1 MQDDISYSHPTIS
14 LTLIITIFIT
24 GALAFVQV
32 YSIQAILPVLMQD
45 FAVSAPVAGATV
57 GATVLAVAVMSPF
70 MGMMSDALGRKVF
83 IVGSVLFITLPTL
96 ALAFV
101 QDIGVMWWLRFI
113 QGLGV
118 PGITVVLIAYI
129 SEEFTGSA
137 RTKLM
142 TFYVSGTVM
151 GGFLGRFLM
160 GYLTEFM
167 GWRHAF
173 LVMGGL
179 SVLGTLMVWRYL
191 PKSTSFVAKPH
202 ISDAFRTLWHHLHN
216 RHVLAAC
223 ALGFCVLFS
232 LVGCFTYINLYLD
245 QPPYHLSS
253 AQLANIFAV
262 YLIGMVITP
271 ISAQLIIKLGA
282 NRTVLLAMG
291 ISISG
296 LLLTLLPWL
305 WLIVLALAIMSS
317 GIFITQSST
326 INYISFHVDEG
337 RSLASGLYYM
347 TYYSG
352 GFVGAW
358 LCGHSFEL
366 GGWKLTVFTLV
377 AVQLIGML
385 VGGLCMAKKTA
396 LTPDVPAVHH

>member
-1 MQDDISYSHPTIS
+1 MQTELSSQQPTLS

-32 YSIQAILPVLMQD
+32 YSIQSILPILMQD
-45 FAVSAPVAGATV
+45 FSVSAPTAGATV
-57 GATVLAVAVMSPF
+57 GATVLAVAVISPF
-70 MGMMSDALGRKVF
+70 MGMMSDALGRKAF
-83 IVGSVLFITLPTL
+83 IVGSILFMTLPTFL
-96 ALAFV
+96 LAFV
-101 QDIGVMWWLRFI
+101 HDIGVMWWLRFA

-129 SEEFTGSA
+129 SEEFNGLV

-142 TFYVSGTVM
+142 TFYVSGTVL
-151 GGFLGRFLM
+151 GGFMGRFLM
-160 GYLTEFM
+160 GYLTEFL

-173 LVMGGL
+173 LVMGSL
-179 SVLGTLMVWRYL
+179 SLLGMVMVWRYL
-191 PKSTSFVAKPH
+191 PKSLSFVAEPR
-202 ISDAFRTLWHHLHN
+202 ISKAFLTLWHHLHN
-216 RHVLAAC
+216 RHVLSAC

-245 QPPYHLSS
+245 QPPYNLSS

-271 ISAQLIIKLGA
+271 ISAQLIIRLGA

-291 ISISG
+291 ISMCG
-296 LLLTLLPWL
+296 VLLTLLPPL
-305 WLIVLALAIMSS
+305 WLIVLALAVMSS

-326 INYISFHVDEG
+326 INYISFHVSEG

-347 TYYSG
+347 TYYTG
-352 GFVGAW
+352 GFVGSW
-358 LCGHSFEL
+358 LCGHSFEK
-366 GGWKLTVFTLV
+366 GGWKLTVGTLIT
-377 AVQLIGML
+377 VQLIGML
-385 VGGLCMAKKTA
+385 IGGLLMAKKTPSA
-396 LTPDVPAVHH
+396 QKAI